1 MNSRNPV
8 MTTAFSAPATRW
20 LPLVAALLLAGCMS
34 HPLAPVAADAA
45 LPVPAHFTNSS
56 EAQAWTTAPPAEALP
71 RGAWW
76 LGFSDPVLTSL
87 VERATDGNT
96 SIQEAAARLAEAR
109 SLLRAA
115 DAQRVPQ
122 LGVSTGAARQAGLT
136 TTGSAV
142 PATVV
147 SAGLNLSYELDL
159 FGRLSQA
166 SDAARMDAQA
176 RTALLQSTRL
186 LVQAE
191 VAQTY
196 LLLRAVQ
203 TEHSLVTE
211 SVAAYRNTLH
221 LTQRR
226 FQVGDVAE
234 LDVARVQT
242 EVAATEA
249 EALALALQ
257 QTQLQHALAVLV
269 GEVASGF
276 TVPTAVT
283 ESALPVVPPGVPSTV
298 LARRPDVAAAQA
310 SVMAAQAR
318 VGVAE
323 AAWFPAI
330 TLTGNGGHASPE
342 LSDLFKW
349 SARSWGIG
357 ALLSLPLFDGGQRA
371 AQEEG
376 ARARLEGAM
385 AAHRG
390 QVLTAFRE
398 VEDQLS
404 ALRLLEGQAEAQG
417 RAVQSARRA
426 TQLSDSRYRNG
437 FVSQLEL
444 LDARRSELRSRRQA
458 LLVRTAQYTAT
469 VGLIRALGGGWEAQH
484 QAAAAETQILAAA
497 QR

>member
-1 MNSRNPV
+1 

-45 LPVPAHFTNSS
+45 LPVPAHFTNSP

-136 TTGSAV
+136 TTRSAV
-142 PATVV
+142 PATAV

-166 SDAARMDAQA
+166 SDAARLDAQA

-269 GEVASGF
+269 GEVAGGF
-276 TVPTAVT
+276 TVPTAAT
-283 ESALPVVPPGVPSTV
+283 ESALPVVPPGVP
-298 LARRPDVAAAQA
+298 AMRR
-310 SVMAAQAR
+310 R
-318 VGVAE
+318 V
-323 AAWFPAI
+323 
-330 TLTGNGGHASPE
+330 T
-342 LSDLFKW
+342 
-349 SARSWGIG
+349 
-357 ALLSLPLFDGGQRA
+357 
-371 AQEEG
+371 
-376 ARARLEGAM
+376 
-385 AAHRG
+385 
-390 QVLTAFRE
+390 
-398 VEDQLS
+398 
-404 ALRLLEGQAEAQG
+404 
-417 RAVQSARRA
+417 
-426 TQLSDSRYRNG
+426 
-437 FVSQLEL
+437 
-444 LDARRSELRSRRQA
+444 
-458 LLVRTAQYTAT
+458 
-469 VGLIRALGGGWEAQH
+469 
-484 QAAAAETQILAAA
+484 
-497 QR
+497 